1 MQPRSLWYLAAAFIE
16 CNLPHSDYTESPIY
30 QRRNGSLRLTI
41 TNNGAGMPYGVYARL
56 LLMHIMTEATIKQ
69 TPEID
74 LPKVRALCRL
84 FGISSSGI
92 ANHLINEQIKRLF
105 DCTITLKYD
114 GEDAFDLL
122 DCGNLSAAFFEHLSQ
137 SAVPV
142 DYDAY
147 SAMRRSVI
155 SGDLFLWLSHRLPHI
170 RKDKPLVTIPLVR
183 MKEQFGASYAR
194 HIDFVAAFA
203 DAIKTVKI
211 FYPAANIQIK
221 GADVMLYRSHPHVFA
236 GLEPQTVAATALAAI
251 RSNGSVRTAP
261 KAANHSTTGTS
272 YGYENFNIG
281 GSPPL
286 VRSRE
291 YQNLPEWC
299 GLSAQ

>member
-1 MQPRSLWYLAAAFIE
+1 MQPRSIWYLAAAFIE

-41 TNNGAGMPYGVYARL
+41 VNNGAGMPYGVYARL
-56 LLMHIMTEATIKQ
+56 LLMYIMTEATIKQ

-84 FGISSSGI
+84 FSVTSGSK
-92 ANHLINEQIKRLF
+92 ANSLLANQIKRLF
-105 DCTITLKYD
+105 DCTITIKYD

-122 DCGNLSAAFFEHLSQ
+122 DGANLSNGFLQHLSE

-147 SAMRRSVI
+147 CAMRRSVI

-170 RKDKPLVTIPLVR
+170 QKNKPLVTIPLAR
-183 MKEQFGASYAR
+183 MQEQFGAGYSR
-194 HIDFVAAFA
+194 RIDFVEAFSA
-203 DAIKTVKI
+203 AIKTVKI
-211 FYPAANIQIK
+211 FYPAANVQIK
-221 GADVMLYRSHPHVFA
+221 GGDVMLYRSHPHVFA
-236 GLEPQTVAATALAAI
+236 GLEGEPATVAATALAAI

-261 KAANHSTTGTS
+261 KAAN
-272 YGYENFNIG
+272 
-281 GSPPL
+281 
-286 VRSRE
+286 
-291 YQNLPEWC
+291 Q
-299 GLSAQ
+299 